1 MAAASTQAQKLSET
15 LSPLG
20 PAAPRTGAKVVIPS
34 ALELSAEQEERMMSH
49 FSQRVKD
56 LENDL
61 GRTDFESNDWMT
73 SPMLDAQ
80 KVATSF
86 MGRRH
91 LAHMVAQQRMEW
103 RQWLLGGLYKES
115 NLHLP
120 LTARIITQ
128 QSARAQKAFFGTKP
142 YLTVGGSST
151 QEQGF
156 ANDLQEWTIHELETV
171 SAIHNDLEAAI
182 DLAFIQGES
191 VVKTRKHK
199 LISHFESYRTVAIDP
214 ATGDPFVAEDGDYI
228 YQTDLFTEQMV
239 PVLDEAT
246 QQPMTDPQ
254 TGEVQTQGNGK
265 MVLKRDGETLQPH
278 PDMPS
283 LMQTVKVNLT
293 KVLRDR
299 VEARPVYYLDFLCPL
314 NAADIQDADTC
325 VHLYNTQ
332 VIELATKYLTDEA
345 FMSQAP
351 EEQLQRLKVLTDE
364 LMPGAPEDRQAA
376 GSRSRGELGEQ
387 QQTVGTSR
395 SEPTVAMAECW
406 GWFDP
411 FGDGIMRSVMVL
423 MDKEGRVP
431 IYYDYTANLTD
442 DGLRPFDVVRINPPA
457 GRWHGQGN
465 VERFW
470 NLQVHADLH
479 INRSL
484 FAESKA
490 ARVDFWNPALTV
502 EGKANPALQ
511 LNWGRTYTVADPQT
525 KPEDIL
531 KPVYLENIK
540 SANLQNMLQTIL
552 QMAQNMSAVT
562 NVNDGA
568 MAGMDTAKLATG
580 IRNLE
585 ASGEEMFHIYMAQ
598 LRTPLEHILRRALK
612 LIVKD
617 IEQNRPKIVS
627 FLDRNSRLIEI
638 DPLRLLDLD
647 LNVTLS
653 LTSYRGQQQLQ
664 QGQTGYT
671 TLSAFFKEH
680 PIVQN
685 RLAPFVTQ
693 ILRSLETKD
702 AEAIAAPLTMEEWM
716 MIYPPAL
723 PPATGSSTPL

>member
-1 MAAASTQAQKLSET
+1 MASAPTQAHALSET

-34 ALELSAEQEERMMSH
+34 PLELTLEQEERMMIH
-49 FSQRVKD
+49 FHTRINE

-73 SPMLDAQ
+73 SPVLDAQ
-80 KVATSF
+80 KAATSF

-142 YLTVGGSST
+142 YLAIGGSSA
-151 QEQGF
+151 QEQDL
-156 ANDLQEWTIHELETV
+156 AEDLQEWAIHELETV

-199 LISHFESYRTVAIDP
+199 LISHFESYRTIAIDP
-214 ATGDPFVAEDGDYI
+214 ATNEPFIANDGDYI
-228 YQTDLFTEQMV
+228 YQTDLFVELMQ

-246 QQPMTDPQ
+246 QQPVIDPT
-254 TGEVQTQGNGK
+254 TGEQQTQGTGQ
-265 MVLKRDGETLQPH
+265 MVLKRDGETP
-278 PDMPS
+278 MPS
-283 LMQTVKVNLT
+283 TDMARLMQTVKIDLT

-314 NAADIQDADTC
+314 DAKDIQDADTC

-332 VIELATKYLTDEA
+332 VIELATKYLTDKD
-345 FMSQAP
+345 FMAQGA

-376 GSRSRGELGEQ
+376 GDRSRSELGEQ
-387 QQTVGTSR
+387 QQTVGRSR

-423 MDKEGRVP
+423 MDKEARVP
-431 IYYDYTANLTD
+431 IYYDYTANLTE

-470 NLQVHADLH
+470 NLQVHTDLL

-490 ARVDFWNPALTV
+490 ARVDFWNPKLTV
-502 EGKANPALQ
+502 EGQANPALQ
-511 LNWGRTYTVADPQT
+511 LNWGRTYTIADPQT

-540 SANLQNMLQTIL
+540 SNNLQNMLQTIF

-598 LRTPLEHILRRALK
+598 LRTPLENILRRALK
-612 LIVKD
+612 LVVKD
-617 IEQNRPKIVS
+617 IEQNRPKIIS
-627 FLDRNSRLIEI
+627 FMDRSSRLVDI
-638 DPLRLLDLD
+638 DPLLLLELD

-653 LTSYRGQQQLQ
+653 LTTYRAEQKLQ
-664 QGQTGYT
+664 EAQTGYS
-671 TLSAFFKEH
+671 TLAAFLKEH
-680 PIVQN
+680 PLVQE
-685 RLAPFVTQ
+685 RLSPLVEM
-693 ILRSLETKD
+693 ILRSVEIKD
-702 AEAIAAPLTMEEWM
+702 AKARAAPFTMDQWQIM
-716 MIYPPAL
+716 YPPAL
-723 PPATGSSTPL
+723 PPAGNTPL